1 MNRILISG
9 AGIAGLTTAYWLVE
23 RGFQVTV
30 VERASEVR
38 DGGYKID
45 IRGAAVDVIRRMGLL
60 EDVRRLSTEVREAA
74 FVDKDGRTVATMDA
88 DLFGGRA
95 KDDVEVLR
103 GDLAQLLYGRIQGKA
118 EFVFGDS
125 IVDIND
131 DLVIFE
137 SGRRGTFDMVIGADG
152 LRSVTRDLLFGK
164 GGVRELGYY
173 VSIFDVPNHL
183 GLDRE
188 ERTYVEPGR
197 TALMYSTR
205 GDANAKA
212 MFLFASGPL
221 DYNRRDQVQQQ
232 KLLADAYTGAGWE
245 VERLLAAAAQAKG
258 FYFDSLSLVELE
270 TWSQGRVVLTGDAAF
285 CATPASGQGTSLAL
299 VGGYVLAGEIAA
311 NDDHTTAFTA
321 YEEQM
326 RGFAEA
332 NQKLGPENIR
342 GMVIGKR
349 WQIRAQLAVLRMLP
363 KLPGKEKMAG
373 RIADKIHRAAT
384 AITVKD
390 Y

>member
-1 MNRILISG
+1 MTKKILISG
-9 AGIAGLTTAYWLVE
+9 AGIAGLTTAYWLTE
-23 RGFQVTV
+23 HGHQVTV
-30 VERASEVR
+30 VERATEIR
-38 DGGYKID
+38 DGGYKVD

-74 FVDKDGRTVATMDA
+74 FVDKDGKTVATMDA

-95 KDDVEVLR
+95 HDDVEVLR
-103 GDLAQLLYGRIQGKA
+103 GDLTQLLYRKTKA
-118 EFVFGDS
+118 ELVFGDS

-131 DLVIFE
+131 TRVTFE
-137 SGRRGTFDMVIGADG
+137 SGRTDTFDIVIGADG
-152 LRSVTRDLLFGK
+152 LRSVTRELVFGD
-164 GGVRELGYY
+164 GGLRELGYY

-212 MFLFASGPL
+212 MFLFASEPL
-221 DYNRRDQVQQQ
+221 DYNRRDAAQQR
-232 KLLADAYTGAGWE
+232 KLLADAFTGAGWE
-245 VERLLAAAAQAKG
+245 VERLLAAAPEAKG
-258 FYFDSLSLVELE
+258 FYFDSLSLVELD
-270 TWSQGRVVLTGDAAF
+270 TWSKGRVVLTGDAAF

-299 VGGYVLAGEIAA
+299 VGAYVLAGEIAA
-311 NDDHTTAFTA
+311 NDTHEQAFAA
-321 YEEQM
+321 YEQQM

-332 NQKLGPENIR
+332 NQKLGPENVR

-384 AITVKD
+384 AITLKD